1 MNETGREYFNAI
13 FNQSQNMVLIST
25 GLLPKQFT
33 SGCEEQLTMVTEIFI
48 FLFLFTYNNADTI
61 STLLNST
68 DILSVFLALIT
79 SVSAETKMSIYKKVD
94 FF

>member
-1 MNETGREYFNAI
+1 
-13 FNQSQNMVLIST
+13 
-25 GLLPKQFT
+25 
-33 SGCEEQLTMVTEIFI
+33 MVTEIFI

-79 SVSAETKMSIYKKVD
+79 SVSAETKMPIYKKVD